1 MIRLEGK
8 TALVTGASRGIGRQ
22 VAITLACR
30 GANVIVNYNGNK
42 EKAELVVKEIQ
53 AAGGK
58 AEIYGCNVTDD
69 AAVKEMIQYIAKQH
83 GSLDI
88 LVNNAG
94 ITKDG
99 LMMKMSEDD
108 FDAVVDTNMK
118 GTFLCIKHA
127 SRVMLKQRR
136 GRIINM
142 SSIVGVT
149 GNAGQ
154 MNYAA
159 SKAGIIGMTKSAA
172 KELGS
177 RGITVNA
184 VAPGF
189 IETEMT
195 EKLSDDL
202 KEKML
207 QQIPLARIG
216 QTEDIA
222 NAVAF
227 LASDESAYISGQV
240 LGVDGGMGCY

>member
-1 MIRLEGK
+1 MLLEGK
-8 TALVTGASRGIGRQ
+8 TALVTGASRGIGKQ
-22 VAITLACR
+22 IAVTMAAK
-30 GANVIVNYNGNK
+30 GAVVIVNYNGSK
-42 EKAELVVKEIQ
+42 EKADAVVSEIT

-58 AEIYGCNVTDD
+58 AESYGCNVAED
-69 AAVKEMIQYIAKQH
+69 AAVKEMIQYIAKKY
-83 GSLDI
+83 GAIDI

-94 ITKDG
+94 ITRDG
-99 LMMKMSEDD
+99 LMMKMSEED
-108 FDAVVDTNMK
+108 FDAVTDTNMK

-127 SRVMLKQRR
+127 SRIMLKQRR

-172 KELGS
+172 RELGS

-184 VAPGF
+184 IAPGF
-189 IETEMT
+189 IDTEMT
-195 EKLSDDL
+195 ENLSEDL
-202 KEKML
+202 KTKML
-207 QQIPLARIG
+207 QQIPLNRMG
-216 QTEDIA
+216 KTEDIA
-222 NAVAF
+222 NAAVF
-227 LASDESAYISGQV
+227 LASDESSYISGQV

>member
-1 MIRLEGK
+1 MLLEGK
-8 TALVTGASRGIGRQ
+8 IALVTGASRGIGKQ
-22 VAITLACR
+22 IAITMAAK
-30 GANVIVNYNGNK
+30 GAVVIVNYNGSK
-42 EKAELVVKEIQ
+42 EKADAVVSEIT

-58 AEIYGCNVTDD
+58 AESYGCNVAED
-69 AAVKEMIQYIAKQH
+69 AAVKEMIQYIAKKY
-83 GSLDI
+83 GTIDI

-94 ITKDG
+94 ITRDG
-99 LMMKMSEDD
+99 LMMKMSEED
-108 FDAVVDTNMK
+108 FDAVTDTNMK

-127 SRVMLKQRR
+127 SRIMLKQRR

-172 KELGS
+172 RELGS

-184 VAPGF
+184 IAPGF
-189 IETEMT
+189 IDTEMT
-195 EKLSDDL
+195 ENLSEDL
-202 KEKML
+202 KTKML
-207 QQIPLARIG
+207 QQIPLNRMG
-216 QTEDIA
+216 KTEDIA
-222 NAVAF
+222 NAAVF
-227 LASDESAYISGQV
+227 LASNESSYISGQV

>member
-1 MIRLEGK
+1 MVLEGK
-8 TALVTGASRGIGRQ
+8 VALVTGASRGIGKQ
-22 VAITLACR
+22 IALTMAAK
-30 GANVIVNYNGNK
+30 GATVIVNYNGSK
-42 EKAELVVKEIQ
+42 DKADAVVAEIT
-53 AAGGK
+53 AAGGQ
-58 AEIYGCNVTDD
+58 AESYGCNVAED
-69 AAVKEMIQYIAKQH
+69 AAVKEMIQYIAKKY
-83 GSLDI
+83 GTLDI

-94 ITKDG
+94 ITRDG
-99 LMMKMSEDD
+99 LMMKMSEED
-108 FDAVVDTNMK
+108 FDAVADTNMK

-184 VAPGF
+184 IAPGF
-189 IETEMT
+189 IDTEMT
-195 EKLSDDL
+195 ENLSEDL
-202 KEKML
+202 KTKML
-207 QQIPLARIG
+207 EQIPLSRMG
-216 QTEDIA
+216 KTEDIA
-222 NAVAF
+222 NAAVF
-227 LASDESAYISGQV
+227 LASDESSYISGQT

>member
-1 MIRLEGK
+1 MLEGK
-8 TALVTGASRGIGRQ
+8 IALVTGASRGIGRQ
-22 VAITLACR
+22 IAIMLAAK
-30 GANVIVNYNGNK
+30 GAVVVVNYNGNK
-42 EKAELVVKEIQ
+42 EKADVVVEEIKTASGQ
-53 AAGGK
+53 A
-58 AEIYGCNVTDD
+58 ESYGCNVADD
-69 AAVKEMIQYIAKQH
+69 HAVKEMVQYIVKKYGAI
-83 GSLDI
+83 DI

-94 ITKDG
+94 ITRDG
-99 LMMKMSEDD
+99 LMMKMSEED

-142 SSIVGVT
+142 SSIVGVM

-177 RGITVNA
+177 RGITVN
-184 VAPGF
+184 VIAPGF
-189 IETEMT
+189 IDTEMT
-195 EKLSDDL
+195 ENLSEDL
-202 KEKML
+202 KTKML
-207 QQIPLARIG
+207 QQIPLSRMG
-216 QTEDIA
+216 KPEDIA

-227 LASDESAYISGQV
+227 LASDESSYISGQV
-240 LGVDGGMGCY
+240 IGVDGGMGCY